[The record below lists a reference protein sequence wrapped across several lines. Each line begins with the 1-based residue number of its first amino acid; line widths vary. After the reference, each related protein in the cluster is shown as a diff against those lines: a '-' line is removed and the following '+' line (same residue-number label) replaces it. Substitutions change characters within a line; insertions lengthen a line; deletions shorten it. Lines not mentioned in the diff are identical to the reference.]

1 MTGQPQATEARGLAR
16 GAVGS
21 ARMIAFGASNVAPA
35 GAVVG
40 GLVTFNSS
48 IWVRRVLAVVRS
60 PVIAHAPACRSPRRR
75 GLTRGVQGMPPGLW

>member
-48 IWVRRVLAVVRS
+48 IWVRRGYDGLRWPHLDGLNRPHHGLPDASVAL
-60 PVIAHAPACRSPRRR
+60 IWPRF
-75 GLTRGVQGMPPGLW
+75 